1 MTTNKNFTLTQQKI
15 YRVVAIISYLFIILM
30 GQMIGMPFFFWLLFT
45 LFDFGNIDQLFA
57 LFAVVGLVTIC
68 INHNKTRTA
77 KVLTLD
83 LLCFFLLA
91 SPLVSRMT
99 TIPIELFNYLA
110 FIIPTTLFV
119 SFYTASLFFG
129 CKQYSQLKTGS
140 S

>member
-1 MTTNKNFTLTQQKI
+1 MQNFTLMQQKA
-15 YRVVAIISYLFIILM
+15 YRVIAIISYLLIFLM
-30 GQMIGMPFFFWLLFT
+30 GQMIGVPFFFWLAFT

-57 LFAVVGLVTIC
+57 FFAVVGLVTIC

-77 KVLTLD
+77 KLLALD
-83 LLCFFLLA
+83 LLCFFLLI
-91 SPLVSRMT
+91 SPLIRRMT
-99 TIPIELFNYLA
+99 AVPIELFNYLA